1 MEVIKP
7 EFLWQ
12 ETKQSHKNLTQEN
25 LCSGRNWTQ
34 TALEYNSD
42 TIPSPPTC
50 SFRHTKFSLFKED
63 LTPTVR
69 YFTAGGIVS

>member
-7 EFLWQ
+7 EFFWKK
-12 ETKQSHKNLTQEN
+12 TKQNHKNLTQEN
-25 LCSGRNWTQ
+25 LYPGRNWTQ

-50 SFRHTKFSLFKED
+50 FYCHTKFSVFK
-63 LTPTVR
+63 
-69 YFTAGGIVS
+69 